1 MRNTIRPS
9 NGRGRLIAAAYSV
22 DPNIGPNAF
31 PNTVMNKNTNIIGED
46 IRYGYIADRN
56 SSG

>member
-1 MRNTIRPS
+1 MTKINAPMRNTIRPS

-31 PNTVMNKNTNIIGED
+31 PNTVMNEKTNIIGED
-46 IRYGYIADRN
+46 IR
-56 SSG
+56 SG